1 MRSMFC
7 HIKSMSF
14 SRVNVYGVVNR
25 G

>member
-1 MRSMFC
+1 
-7 HIKSMSF
+7 MSF